1 MVINWAAIILRVQGN
16 KYGALIDFSTSCKGH
31 QLMALMQALTV
42 KEQDITTIKSHL
54 KNKNHK
60 NKLKIAIINKIF
72 QLKYYPKI
80 CNANSTDF

>member
-1 MVINWAAIILRVQGN
+1 
-16 KYGALIDFSTSCKGH
+16 
-31 QLMALMQALTV
+31 MALMQALTV

-54 KNKNHK
+54 KNNNHK